1 MNSRERQR
9 VTDSSPEPF
18 RKQLAGTRATAGLNS
33 LFPLTPT
40 LWPGERILR
49 SNTRIAPLNSVPG
62 RARLSPGRHS
72 RNQRGRERCPQR
84 ASNVGRHS
92 YNRELKTGTPRL
104 RTAKSSRN
112 GKILMYMYPARL
124 FPWHSQL
131 GALGTDAPYLKVH
144 GKGRVEGKRL
154 AHQEV
159 LS

>member
-1 MNSRERQR
+1 MNSRKRQR

-18 RKQLAGTRATAGLNS
+18 RKQLAGAGATAGLNS
-33 LFPLTPT
+33 LFPLTLT

-62 RARLSPGRHS
+62 RARLSP
-72 RNQRGRERCPQR
+72 
-84 ASNVGRHS
+84 
-92 YNRELKTGTPRL
+92 
-104 RTAKSSRN
+104 
-112 GKILMYMYPARL
+112 ARR

-144 GKGRVEGKRL
+144 GKGRVVGKRL

-159 LS
+159 LR